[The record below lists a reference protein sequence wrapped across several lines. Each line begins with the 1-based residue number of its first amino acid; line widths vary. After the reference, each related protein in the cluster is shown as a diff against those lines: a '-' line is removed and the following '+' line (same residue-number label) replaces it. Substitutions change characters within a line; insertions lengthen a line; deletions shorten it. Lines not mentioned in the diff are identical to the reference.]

1 MEELN
6 IIGSILSLKGM
17 ALTAIFFYLL
27 YIAAKKLL
35 DRQARGH
42 TDKALIKSIV
52 LFLIALIGIISVIL
66 ALPMDPA
73 QKGQVTS
80 LIGIVLS
87 AVLGLSSTTFI
98 GNALAG
104 IALKLRKSFKP
115 GDFIKVNDIF
125 GRVTEQ
131 GLFHTEMQIVDRD
144 LITLPNMTLASSA
157 VKVTR
162 SSGTF
167 INVECSLGY
176 DVNRLQIEEALLKA
190 AKVAGLTEPFVH
202 IISLGDFS
210 IVYRINGL
218 LKDVKSIVS
227 ARSKLTGHVL
237 DELHAAG
244 IEIVSPNFMNQ
255 RQVGDTVFIPKKYR
269 TKDKAVLEDTKPE
282 AVIFDKAEEAE
293 NIEKKKQMAEEV
305 DTKIKAGQEQLKE
318 AKDDQEKQQIE
329 EKIKKAKELKEKIQS
344 KIDTN
349 LEEMEKKD

>member
-1 MEELN
+1 MQDLD
-6 IIGSILSLKGM
+6 IIGSILSLKGVV
-17 ALTAIFFYLL
+17 LTSIFFYLL
-27 YIAAKKLL
+27 YIGAKKLL

-52 LFLIALIGIISVIL
+52 LFMIGLIGMISVIL
-66 ALPMDPA
+66 ALPMDPD

-104 IALKLRKSFKP
+104 IALKMRRSFKP

-131 GLFHTEMQIVDRD
+131 GLFHTEMQIIDRD
-144 LITLPNMTLASSA
+144 LITLPNMSLASNA

-176 DVNRLQIEEALLKA
+176 DVNRLKIEEALIKA
-190 AKVAGLTEPFVH
+190 AKAAGLTEPFVH

-210 IVYRINGL
+210 IVYRIHGL

-227 ARSKLTGHVL
+227 ARSKLTGHVP
-237 DELHAAG
+237 DELHSAG

-255 RQVGDTVFIPKKYR
+255 RQVGETVFIPKKHR
-269 TKDKAVLEDTKPE
+269 VKDKTILEDNKPE
-282 AVIFDKAEEAE
+282 AIIFDKAEEAE
-293 NIEKKKQMAEEV
+293 HIEKRKKMV
-305 DTKIKAGQEQLKE
+305 DDVETKIKESEQQLKDV
-318 AKDDQEKQQIE
+318 KDEKEKVLIE
-329 EKIKKAKELKEKIQS
+329 EKIKKAKELKEKIEV
-344 KIDTN
+344 KIDSKV
-349 LEEMEKKD
+349 EEMDKKD